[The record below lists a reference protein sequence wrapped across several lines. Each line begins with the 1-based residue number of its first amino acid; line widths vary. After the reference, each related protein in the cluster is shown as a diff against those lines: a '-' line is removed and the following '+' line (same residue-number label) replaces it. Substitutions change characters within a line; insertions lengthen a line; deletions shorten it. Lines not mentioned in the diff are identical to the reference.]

1 MSIRSEIISEFE
13 SVAREQKQ
21 KLAQLSDDLVLMESG
36 LDSLCFAVIVARLEV
51 KLGYDPFTDAED
63 LQFPVTLS
71 DFIRIY
77 EDAAK

>member
-1 MSIRSEIISEFE
+1 MSLRSQIISQFE
-13 SVAREQKQ
+13 SVAREQNQ
-21 KLAQLSDDLVLMESG
+21 KLARLSDDLVLMESG

-51 KLGYDPFTDAED
+51 TLGFDPFADAED
-63 LQFPVTLS
+63 IQFPVTLS